1 MTTVGRRAAGRLF
14 ALLHAKSSSVGAAPW
29 CLTGRSLAGLASAG
43 GGTSSGSRSPV
54 GTDRLAPG
62 AVFTLTKRFSPED
75 VAGFVALTG
84 DSNPIHVDGGAAAAA
99 GLPGPILPGMLL
111 ASLFPAIIGSHFPGA
126 VYLSQTLKFKQYAL
140 VGDSFTASLTVEKS
154 SGSRVSF
161 GTVCRHDSTGTVV
174 VEGTALALI
183 QQRYSGGSASGQD

>member
-140 VGDSFTASLTVEKS
+140 VRDLSRLLLL
-154 SGSRVSF
+154 GSPPL
-161 GTVCRHDSTGTVV
+161 D
-174 VEGTALALI
+174 TALGRLPPSGLSGPLW
-183 QQRYSGGSASGQD
+183 QQECASAGC